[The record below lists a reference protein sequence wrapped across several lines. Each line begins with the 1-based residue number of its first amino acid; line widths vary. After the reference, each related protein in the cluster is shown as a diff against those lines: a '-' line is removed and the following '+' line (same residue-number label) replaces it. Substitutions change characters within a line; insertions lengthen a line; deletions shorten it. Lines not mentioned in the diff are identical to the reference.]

1 MRPLY
6 YLNDPD
12 VRAAERAVFIDAAL
26 KLLAHMDSLDLKV
39 GDVVRAADRNNAIFY
54 KLFGSRDGLIVAV
67 VEHTTHK
74 IVEVMRSRISAN
86 PTKEEAVNVWCRTL
100 LALASPEHSSGSVLP
115 MALDR
120 HRILRKS
127 PESEEHVVQPLK
139 DALKA
144 MLADGSL
151 PKLRLDAAFELVMGT
166 QATWLALEHRPTNG
180 QIQEVA
186 DMVLLIVTTPTPPA
200 RPQM

>member
-26 KLLAHMDSLDLKV
+26 ELLADMDSLDLKV
-39 GDVVRAADRNNAIFY
+39 SDVVRAADRNNAIFY
-54 KLFGSRDGLIVAV
+54 KLFGSRDGLIIAV

-74 IVEVMRSRISAN
+74 IVEVMRSRISTN
-86 PTKEEAVNVWCRTL
+86 PTKEETVNVWCGTL
-100 LALASPEHSSGSVLP
+100 LALASPEHASRSVLP

-127 PESEEHVVQPLK
+127 PESAEHVVDPLK
-139 DALKA
+139 NVLKV
-144 MLADGSL
+144 MLGDDS
-151 PKLRLDAAFELVMGT
+151 PSELRLDAVFELVMGM
-166 QATWLALEHRPTNG
+166 QATWLALGHRPTPKEIRG
-180 QIQEVA
+180 VA
-186 DMVLLIVTTPTPPA
+186 AVVLVIVTTPMKPA
-200 RPQM
+200 RR